1 MFFWCMDLHGVQS
14 TKHWDSK
21 ESVFKGRIQNMDP
34 GPWTTPMDWVHG
46 PPHLVDPVHGSPLI
60 NFQRH
65 ILPVNIIEDG
75 LRTEY
80 KIQIKYGVQYVIHLL
95 LSM

>member
-1 MFFWCMDLHGVQS
+1 MFFWCMVLHGVQS

-46 PPHLVDPVHGSPLI
+46 SPLI
-60 NFQRH
+60 NFRRH